1 MTSMHSEHAAHPA
14 LSPRERVQNPPSR
27 DQEQYSIS
35 HGAAAPS
42 GSLSHWERAGVRGV
56 ASVSIPNV
64 RRSRASL
71 SSLIGL
77 IVLIGTELCF
87 SQDAGKTLHALFD
100 REWDYTMRESPTWAS
115 HLGDLRWNPQW
126 DDVSPAAQDRR
137 ADHDHDVL
145 KEISAID
152 RTALSDEDRTS
163 YDLFELGL
171 KQSIESHDLGFH
183 LIPLTQRAGIQTADE
198 LGDALQFK
206 TVKDYDEWLARLR
219 AFPPHMSQTISL
231 MREGISKGMVQP
243 RVVMDRVPAQ
253 IAKQITPDPTKSPFY
268 KPFAKMIIAIR
279 EPDRSRLKREAA
291 EAVAQFVTPS
301 YREFAVFFEK
311 EYLPACLDGVGA
323 WRLPEG
329 EKRYAFLCRKYTTTD
344 LTPQQIHDIGL
355 AEVKRIGVEMERVKE
370 RVGFKGSMAD
380 FFQDLRTNPKFFFR
394 TPADLLKAYKDTA
407 AGIAAKLP
415 KHFKTLP
422 RTQFVVERIP
432 DKIAPDTTTAYYRQP
447 SADGSRPGA
456 FSVNLFK
463 PETRPK
469 WEMMAL
475 TLHESVPGHHLQ
487 IALAQ
492 EQKGLPTFRRHLECT
507 AFVEG
512 WALYSEWL
520 GEEMGVYDD
529 PYDKMGELTLEMWR
543 AVRLVVDT
551 GIHQLKWTREEA
563 IKFFRDHAPKTEQDI
578 VNEVDRYIAW
588 PGQALAYKIGQLKI
602 RELRSRAEIA
612 LGGKFD
618 EREFHDAVLLGG
630 ALPLKAL
637 EARIDDWIN
646 QQAKP
651 TNKP

>member
-1 MTSMHSEHAAHPA
+1 MRVFA
-14 LSPRERVQNPPSR
+14 LFLCLT
-27 DQEQYSIS
+27 
-35 HGAAAPS
+35 GAAA
-42 GSLSHWERAGVRGV
+42 A
-56 ASVSIPNV
+56 
-64 RRSRASL
+64 
-71 SSLIGL
+71 
-77 IVLIGTELCF
+77 
-87 SQDAGKTLHALFD
+87 QDAKKALHDLFD
-100 REWDYTMRESPTWAS
+100 REWAYTMRESPTWAS
-115 HLGDLRWNPQW
+115 HLGDLRWNQHW
-126 DDVSPAAQDRR
+126 DDVSPAAHDRR
-137 ADHDHDVL
+137 AAHEREVL
-145 KEISAID
+145 TDLDAIKS
-152 RTALSDEDRTS
+152 TALSGEDRTS
-163 YDLFELGL
+163 RELFEIGL
-171 KQSIESHDLGFH
+171 KQSIESHELGFH
-183 LIPLTQRAGIQTADE
+183 LIPLTQRGGIQTADE

-206 TVKDYDEWLARLR
+206 SVKDYEDWIARCR
-219 AFPPHMSQTISL
+219 AFPAHMSQTIAL
-231 MREGISKGMVQP
+231 MRQGIANGMVQP
-243 RVVMDRVPAQ
+243 KVVMERVPTQ

-291 EAVAQFVTPS
+291 QAVAQFVVPA

-311 EYLPACLDGVGA
+311 EYLPASLDGVGA

-329 EKRYAFLCRKYTTTD
+329 GERYAFLCRKFTTTY

-355 AEVKRIGVEMERVKE
+355 AEVKRIGVEMERVKS
-370 RVGFKGSMAD
+370 RVGFKGSMAE
-380 FFQDLRTNPKFFFR
+380 FFADLRTNPKFFFKQ
-394 TPADLLKAYKDTA
+394 PADLLKAYEDMA
-407 AGIAAKLP
+407 AGIAEKLP
-415 KHFKTLP
+415 RLFKTLP
-422 RTQFVVERIP
+422 RTQFIVEKIP

-492 EQKGLPTFRRHLECT
+492 EQKGLPTFRRHYECT

-520 GEEMGVYDD
+520 GESMGVYDD
-529 PYDKMGELTLEMWR
+529 PYDKMGQLTLEMWR

-563 IKFFRDHAPKTEQDI
+563 INFFRDHAPKTENDI

-602 RELRSRAEIA
+602 RELRSKAETA

-618 EREFHDAVLLGG
+618 EREFHDVVLLGG
-630 ALPLKAL
+630 ALPMEAL
-637 EARIDDWIN
+637 EARIDEWIT
-646 QQAKP
+646 QQTKP